1 MSDVFERFERKWFGL
16 RAFMGHIIL
25 PWLIVSALA
34 YMVASTG
41 SDEYASFR
49 RVILVLFFSLY
60 FLVIRSGLLVMT
72 HNLHDTLKKDFG
84 AAYEQQLSA
93 HPDFGFL
100 GLKLGAT
107 LARIKRRLIDEAQR
121 TRERQKRAFK
131 PKL

>member
-1 MSDVFERFERKWFGL
+1 MMPVFKNFEREWFSL
-16 RAFMGHIIL
+16 RAFLRHIII

-41 SDEYASFR
+41 QDAHASFR

-72 HNLHDTLKKDFG
+72 RNLHDTLKKDYG
-84 AAYEQQLSA
+84 EAYARELSA
-93 HPDFGFL
+93 HQDFGLL

-107 LARIKRRLIDEAQR
+107 LARIKRRLIDEQQR
-121 TRERQKRAFK
+121 KRARQKQAFQPK
-131 PKL
+131 P